1 MSVYD
6 LAAEGLHVFPVDH
19 PSLPKCAGLH
29 KTVPCDGKRGK
40 HPSVAWGH
48 AATTNPK
55 MIATWFE
62 GTTRNAGIS
71 CGPSNL
77 VVLDED
83 EDGALQ
89 QWTTRNGIDL
99 PETYTVATGKG
110 RHVYYRY
117 NHAVAPIRNAA
128 ARLFGTLAV
137 DVRGQGGYVVA
148 AGSTHEQGRTYK
160 DNGAQIVPLPA
171 ELAQRLLAAQTKT
184 PETPI
189 TEDFSSS
196 PNNTPIPYLQRHTQL
211 LKYAGRLRNA
221 GLDHEEAET
230 LFRKRW
236 ELCEQPPGKEAP
248 YERAKQTILDDVY
261 ARYEAGRTPE
271 TVDGMPRVWRA
282 TDLKAAAQ
290 PRWLAKNRIQ
300 QAAINLLIGDE
311 GIGKSLLWVW
321 IIAYVTIGKAL
332 PEFGIPARDPA
343 HVILVCTEDDWQTT
357 VLPRLEVAGA
367 DLTMIQVI
375 CTDDDGS
382 GAPTFPRDLFLI
394 AKADPAPAVVV
405 VDAWLDT
412 VPPGLSVK
420 DPQQARQ
427 ALHPWKEIAT
437 TTGAAVLL
445 LCHTNRVASAN
456 ARDRYG
462 ATIELR
468 KKARVTLY
476 AQQDDEG
483 RLVVGPEKMNTAA
496 AVSASQFT
504 IEAVQHF
511 PPTADHDGTVPRL
524 THVGESTLTA
534 REHLAEIYAANHD
547 TTARADAVAWLAS
560 YLADGPRWAKDAHS
574 DGEQAGYSEKKRYT
588 AKKRLGVE
596 ATRADGDGPWF
607 WRLPQHTDRQPGH
620 PDGQMPPVSAIWPS
634 GPSGGHLENPHN
646 LSTSQD
652 RQMANRETYPAAG
665 EGPNGEP
672 LCRCGNQ
679 LMSPTSIWRGY
690 CERCRLDSKDGAA

>member
-1 MSVYD
+1 MSIRVLPD
-6 LAAEGLHVFPVDH
+6 EIAELIDDASPAEDAASD
-19 PSLPKCAGLH
+19 A
-29 KTVPCDGKRGK
+29 
-40 HPSVAWGH
+40 
-48 AATTNPK
+48 
-55 MIATWFE
+55 
-62 GTTRNAGIS
+62 
-71 CGPSNL
+71 
-77 VVLDED
+77 
-83 EDGALQ
+83 
-89 QWTTRNGIDL
+89 
-99 PETYTVATGKG
+99 
-110 RHVYYRY
+110 
-117 NHAVAPIRNAA
+117 
-128 ARLFGTLAV
+128 
-137 DVRGQGGYVVA
+137 VVA
-148 AGSTHEQGRTYK
+148 AFIAGHQTASRPDVLNGLRAALAARIKAGESVHMSAISVVTGAMKEARAGYYTPQHALDTLKPVFINAVALGGSTGKVRT
-160 DNGAQIVPLPA
+160 GAVAESEWDGIVA
-171 ELAQRLLAAQTKT
+171 WAVAQTLAADPDEVRARTEQKMPNSVEWVDRIGAAGAAAVEDQPQT
-184 PETPI
+184 
-189 TEDFSSS
+189 D
-196 PNNTPIPYLQRHTQL
+196 
-211 LKYAGRLRNA
+211 
-221 GLDHEEAET
+221 AEVI
-230 LFRKRW
+230 
-236 ELCEQPPGKEAP
+236 E
-248 YERAKQTILDDVY
+248 
-261 ARYEAGRTPE
+261 
-271 TVDGMPRVWRA
+271 GMPRLWPA

-290 PRWLAKNRIQ
+290 PSWLAKNRIQ
-300 QAAINLLIGDE
+300 RAAINLLIGDE

-321 IIAYVTIGKAL
+321 IIAYVTTGKAL

-367 DLTMIQVI
+367 DLAMIQVI

-394 AKADPAPAVVV
+394 AEADPAPAVVV

-420 DPQQARQ
+420 DPQQARR
-427 ALHPWKEIAT
+427 ALHPWKELAT
-437 TTGAAVLL
+437 TTGAAMLL
-445 LCHTNRVASAN
+445 ICHTNRVASAN

-468 KKARVTLY
+468 KKARVTLF

-511 PPTADHDGTVPRL
+511 PPTTDHDGTVPRL

-547 TTARADAVAWLAS
+547 TTARDDAVAWLAS

-574 DGEQAGYSEKKRYT
+574 DGERAGYSEKKRYT

-652 RQMANRETYPAAG
+652 RQMADRETYPAVG

-672 LCRCGNQ
+672 LCRCGTQ
-679 LMSPTSIWRGY
+679 LTSPTSIWRGY
-690 CERCRLDSKDGAA
+690 CERCRLDSKDCVGTHIPGNGGDRRPGCIACAGQPQPCHFCQLWANKRRDGAA